1 MINGLSNALSG
12 LKTAAK
18 KVATSANNVANV
30 RTPGFKASRADSV
43 SIESGGSKVSAI
55 SRSSSQGSV
64 IATSNP
70 LDLAISGNG
79 FFQTTNSGGGTS
91 FNRGGSFKTNG
102 NGQVTTS
109 NGEPLTPEIQIP
121 GNATSVSISQTGA
134 VSAQIDGQSQ
144 NLGQIQLASFGNP
157 AGLTAQGNSSFGES
171 AASGAP
177 VTGNPGVG
185 EFGDVLSGFL
195 EESNVDIASEVV
207 GQIADVAAFKANAA
221 VIKAIDEATGSILD
235 IKA

>member
-1 MINGLSNALSG
+1 MINALSNALSG

-79 FFQTTNSGGGTS
+79 FFQLTNSGGGTS
-91 FNRGGSFKTNG
+91 FTRGGSFKTNG
-102 NGQVTTS
+102 NGQLTTS

-134 VSAQIDGQSQ
+134 VSAQVDGQSQ

-157 AGLTAQGNSSFGES
+157 AGLTAQGNNSFGET

-185 EFGDVLSGFL
+185 EFGDILSGFL
-195 EESNVDIASEVV
+195 EESNVNIASEVV
-207 GQIADVAAFKANAA
+207 GQIADVAAFKANAQ

>member
-1 MINGLSNALSG
+1 MINGL
-12 LKTAAK
+12 KTASK
-18 KVATSANNVANV
+18 KLANSANNVANV

-43 SIESGGSKVSAI
+43 SIESGGSKVSST

-64 IATSNP
+64 IATNNP

-79 FFQTTNSGGGTS
+79 FFQITNSGGGTS
-91 FNRGGSFKTNG
+91 FTRGGSFKTNG
-102 NGQVTTS
+102 NGQLTTS

-121 GNATSVSISQTGA
+121 GNATNISVSQTGE

-144 NLGQIQLASFGNP
+144 NLGQLQLASFGNS
-157 AGLTAQGNSSFGES
+157 AGLTAEGNNSFGET

-177 VTGNPGVG
+177 VTGNPGIG

-221 VIKAIDEATGSILD
+221 VIKAIDETTGSILD

>member
-12 LKTAAK
+12 LKTASK
-18 KVATSANNVANV
+18 KLANSANNVANV

-43 SIESGGSKVSAI
+43 SIESGGSKVSSI
-55 SRSSSQGSV
+55 SRSNTQGSV
-64 IATSNP
+64 IPTSNP
-70 LDLAISGNG
+70 LDLAIAGNG
-79 FFQTTNSGGGTS
+79 LFQITNSGGGTS
-91 FNRGGSFKTNG
+91 FTRGGSFKTDG
-102 NGQVTTS
+102 NGRLTSS

-121 GNATSVSISQTGA
+121 ENATNISISQTGE

-144 NLGQIQLASFGNP
+144 NLGQIQLASFANP
-157 AGLTAQGNSSFGES
+157 AGLTAEGNGSFNES
-171 AASGAP
+171 ASSGAA
-177 VTGNPGVG
+177 VTGNPGNG
-185 EFGDVLSGFL
+185 ELGSVLSGFL

-207 GQIADVAAFKANAA
+207 GQIADVAAFKANAV

>member
-1 MINGLSNALSG
+1 MIKGLSNALSG
-12 LKTAAK
+12 LKTASK
-18 KVATSANNVANV
+18 KLANSANNVANV

-43 SIESGGSKVSAI
+43 SIESGGSKVSSI

-64 IATSNP
+64 IPTSNP

-79 FFQTTNSGGGTS
+79 FFQITNSGGGTS
-91 FNRGGSFKTNG
+91 FTRGGSFKTNG
-102 NGQVTTS
+102 NGQLTTS

-121 GNATSVSISQTGA
+121 GNATNISVSQTGE

-144 NLGQIQLASFGNP
+144 NLGQLQLASFGNS
-157 AGLTAQGNSSFGES
+157 AGLTAEGNSLFGET

-177 VTGNPGVG
+177 ATGNPGVG

-221 VIKAIDEATGSILD
+221 VIKAIDETTGSILD